1 MRRNSYQIKSASG
14 KRQSNV
20 LPAFV
25 VAQQQNGRRMSM
37 FINAQRRLSLMSQIS
52 VPHNVEYRPQQR
64 LPPNG
69 LEYQK
74 NILLANITTTIKDN
88 PKKFHVK
95 STKKANPSQN
105 RPLSHRCG
113 AIDNER
119 KSGDDAN
126 TFDS

>member
-20 LPAFV
+20 LPVFV

-69 LEYQK
+69 LEYQQ

-113 AIDNER
+113 AIENEQ
-119 KSGDDAN
+119 KSGDDAK